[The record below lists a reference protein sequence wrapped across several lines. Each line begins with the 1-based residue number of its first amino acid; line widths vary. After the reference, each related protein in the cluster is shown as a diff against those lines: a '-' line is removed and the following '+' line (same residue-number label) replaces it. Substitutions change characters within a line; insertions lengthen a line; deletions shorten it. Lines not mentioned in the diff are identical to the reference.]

1 MEGLGVGDDM
11 AEETAFGRL
20 LDVSLVTHWE
30 AADSETLLQEFKN
43 YKENTCASYQAQSF
57 TSSI

>member
-20 LDVSLVTHWE
+20 LDVSLVAHWE
-30 AADSETLLQEFKN
+30 AADSETLFRGFKDCR
-43 YKENTCASYQAQSF
+43 ENACASYQA
-57 TSSI
+57 